1 MPGPFYRLVSAT
13 SYQTP
18 PTSTEPHVCRTPCNI
33 SQYRS
38 SSAREESCRIS
49 IKSQKNNQNQTPK
62 SNDLSA
68 VSVVGLALLTSSV
81 NRRSCRGSWLLPDDP
96 RLSILSL
103 SLSHSL
109 SLLYTYIYICMY
121 IQFRGPVWLRNGNI
135 ADFVFCCAALN
146 PNVAL
151 EVHEACSRTAENEA
165 RSCPLLIAVSVA
177 KGTEARGGARE
188 LHVVP
193 GISAGDPLENPNY
206 STLHFNS
213 EKPERLESNPK
224 PLNAQLQHL
233 P

>member
-1 MPGPFYRLVSAT
+1 MSNIHQVSK
-13 SYQTP
+13 
-18 PTSTEPHVCRTPCNI
+18 I
-33 SQYRS
+33 
-38 SSAREESCRIS
+38 
-49 IKSQKNNQNQTPK
+49 NQNQTPK

-103 SLSHSL
+103 SRTL
-109 SLLYTYIYICMY
+109 SLIYIYIY
-121 IQFRGPVWLRNGNI
+121 IQFRGPVWLRNANI

-213 EKPERLESNPK
+213 EKPESLESNPK